1 MLTVLTNGGDLLKI
15 PNLTYEE
22 LEVIKA
28 SLLNFVIRVS
38 GNGEDR
44 LPEEIQVLPATI
56 DMLFRFSD

>member
-1 MLTVLTNGGDLLKI
+1 MLTVLTNGGDLLEI